1 MNPTL
6 TVNAKA
12 NRGVEQVE
20 KSLFL
25 ALKRNGKVYIVVKN
39 GLSAQPVKQ
48 ENYLKTALGRCGNL
62 ESAQEKTPDF
72 KHANTRGK
80 LYAAFAIKSEKRMQ
94 KTEAGEARAAGDAAI
109 EEGLQGADGMKRR

>member
-1 MNPTL
+1 MSPTL

-39 GLSAQPVKQ
+39 GLSTQPVKQ
-48 ENYLKTALGRCGNL
+48 ENYLKTAIGRCGNL

-72 KHANTRGK
+72 KHGNTRGE
-80 LYAAFAIKSEKRMQ
+80 LYAAFAINI
-94 KTEAGEARAAGDAAI
+94 GEENAENRS
-109 EEGLQGADGMKRR
+109 RRGSGGGRCSY

>member
-1 MNPTL
+1 MSPTL

-39 GLSAQPVKQ
+39 GLSTQPVKQ
-48 ENYLKTALGRCGNL
+48 ENYLKTAGRCGNL
-62 ESAQEKTPDF
+62 ESARK
-72 KHANTRGK
+72 K
-80 LYAAFAIKSEKRMQ
+80 LLTLSMAIHVGNCMRHS
-94 KTEAGEARAAGDAAI
+94 
-109 EEGLQGADGMKRR
+109 L